1 MGSWS
6 YPGRRR
12 KHSVWSW
19 AALPLFIIS
28 PWRPTPTAQARAQAL
43 VLQLELRC
51 QTRASCGTSS
61 RGASGAALLLWPLGG
76 PRFPGPTCRFSLA
89 FFSSD
94 LLRSPFYPPSSPAS
108 SRLQWR
114 EAQGHVGGSFRS
126 GLRGADQPPYR
137 GGCARYRNRAKILS
151 QKNSISKR
159 SWLLN
164 CSVFC
169 PWSS

>member
-76 PRFPGPTCRFSLA
+76 PRFPGPTCRFSPA

-94 LLRSPFYPPSSPAS
+94 ILRSPSYPHSSPAS

-126 GLRGADQPPYR
+126 GLRATGAGVLDTGTGQ
-137 GGCARYRNRAKILS
+137 KILS

-159 SWLLN
+159 SRLLN